1 MKFTAN
7 NQSEYT
13 HYQVNEELPLL
24 EWLLKNINQSRSKLK
39 ATLQG
44 NGIKVEGK
52 TVTQY
57 DYPLKKGMP
66 GQGRPLSSGWRPRT
80 PPGMRRTAAS
90 WFSRRTPGHG

>member
-57 DYPLKKGMP
+57 DYPLKKGM
-66 GQGRPLSSGWRPRT
+66 RISISKSKKNNL
-80 PPGMRRTAAS
+80 
-90 WFSRRTPGHG
+90 FKSRYVKIVYEDR